1 MKFLRKFLDKQ
12 EKHFKEGKLKGLYYL
27 FEAIDT
33 LLYTP
38 GKRTPG
44 ASHIR
49 DTIDFKRI
57 MMMVI
62 IALAPAVLIGLYNV
76 GFQANLGIAEE
87 IVKKTADMKEVGAI
101 QEATRNFLQ
110 AQGWRVSLLNG
121 LGIGLNASNI
131 FACFIHGLL
140 YFLPIYIVTML
151 VGGFWEVLFACIRK
165 HEVHEGFF
173 VTGLLFPLILP
184 PTIPLWQVAVGI
196 SFGVVIGKE
205 IFGGVGMNIFNPA
218 LLARAFLFFAYP
230 IQISGNAVWV
240 AVDGVTKATPLA
252 VASEAGTQVL
262 VNTVSWWDAF
272 LGIIPGS
279 IGETST
285 LACLIGAFILIVTG
299 IGSWRVMTSVLVGMV
314 GFSLLFN
321 LIGSST
327 NPMFGVDPLWHLVLG
342 GFAFGTVFMA
352 TDPVS
357 AAITKKGKYAYGL
370 LIGLLVVLVR
380 VINPGYPEG
389 MMLAILFAN
398 MFAPLIDRIYINKNI
413 KRRNLRYVK

>member
-27 FEAIDT
+27 FEAIDAF
-33 LLYTP
+33 LYTP

-49 DTIDFKRI
+49 DAIDFKRI
-57 MMMVI
+57 MMMVV
-62 IALAPAVLIGLYNV
+62 IALTPAVLIGLYNV
-76 GFQANLGIAEE
+76 GFQANLELAKLGEE
-87 IVKKTADMKEVGAI
+87 AI
-101 QEATRNFLQ
+101 K
-110 AQGWRVSLLNG
+110 AQDWRVSLLNG

-184 PTIPLWQVAVGI
+184 PTIPLWQVAIGI

-252 VASEAGTQVL
+252 VASEAGTQAL
-262 VNTVSWWDAF
+262 ANTVSWWDAF

-299 IGSWRVMTSVLVGMV
+299 IGSWRIMASVMVGMV

-321 LIGSST
+321 LIGSTT

-370 LIGLLVVLVR
+370 LIGFLVVLVR

>member
-33 LLYTP
+33 FLYTP

-57 MMMVI
+57 MMMVV

-76 GFQANLGIAEE
+76 GYQANLELAKLGEE
-87 IVKKTADMKEVGAI
+87 AI
-101 QEATRNFLQ
+101 K

-184 PTIPLWQVAVGI
+184 PTIPLWQVAIGI

-230 IQISGNAVWV
+230 VQISGNAVWV

-252 VASEAGTQVL
+252 AAAEAGTQAL
-262 VNTVSWWDAF
+262 THTASWWDAF

-299 IGSWRVMTSVLVGMV
+299 IGSWRIMTSVLVGMV
-314 GFSLLFN
+314 GLSLLFN
-321 LIGSST
+321 FIGSST

-370 LIGLLVVLVR
+370 LIGFMVVLVR

-413 KRRNLRYVK
+413 KRRNLRYVKLK

>member
-27 FEAIDT
+27 YEAIDT

-38 GKRTPG
+38 GKRTAG

-76 GFQANLGIAEE
+76 GFQANFEIAAE
-87 IVKKTADMKEVGAI
+87 IARMTKDGAAP
-101 QEATRNFLQ
+101 EAIRGFLQ
-110 AQGWRVSLLNG
+110 AQGWRAGILNG
-121 LGIGLNASNI
+121 LGIGLGASNI
-131 FACFIHGLL
+131 LACFIHGLL

-184 PTIPLWQVAVGI
+184 PTIPLWQVAIGI

-230 IQISGNAVWV
+230 VQISGNAVWV

-252 VASEAGTQVL
+252 AAAEAGTRAL
-262 VNTVSWWDAF
+262 TDTVSWWDAF

-285 LACLIGAFILIVTG
+285 LACLIGAFILIAAG
-299 IGSWRVMTSVLVGMV
+299 IGSWRIMTSVMVGMV

-321 LIGSST
+321 LIGSGT
-327 NPMFGVDPLWHLVLG
+327 NPMFGVGPLWHLVLG

-389 MMLAILFAN
+389 MICSLTCLH
-398 MFAPLIDRIYINKNI
+398 P
-413 KRRNLRYVK
+413 